1 VDHRSGLLFH
11 ENGTVL
17 VIFDAFALVF
27 YHIRTA
33 ITP

>member
-1 VDHRSGLLFH
+1 
-11 ENGTVL
+11 
-17 VIFDAFALVF
+17 VIFDTFALVF